1 MGNQF
6 KKQGGQHFHEKY
18 KLGGKLGEGAFSV
31 VKLGHAKKEK
41 FRPVSDVPD
50 YAIKIIEKDGLT
62 EEDKVGLEQ
71 EISILLEISHPNI
84 INLYEHFNE
93 DDKIYMVTELIM
105 GDELFN
111 RIVKKSRYSE
121 LEARDVVKT
130 LLSTMNYLHGKGIV
144 HRDLKPENIL
154 LKNAENDLEFKI
166 ADFGFAKH
174 SAAGSD
180 VNFSL
185 ETQCGTPGY
194 IAPEILSNKKY
205 GPPAD
210 VWSIGVIVY
219 ILLGGYPPF
228 YHAKQN
234 ELFKLIKKGKYQFH
248 AKYWNHI
255 SHDAKELIRQ
265 MLTVDPTARLTCE
278 QLLHS
283 DWMKSGVD
291 TLSARDISTTITE
304 LKKWNA
310 KRKLRAAV
318 QAVVAANRIGFGAHT
333 HEHSAAADD
342 EEGSELYKEM
352 VESVEVNE
360 EDKSVLKEIAG
371 ELEAELKES
380 EMDSNASEAA
390 PEPEKEIEE

>member
-6 KKQGGQHFHEKY
+6 NKQGGQRFHERF

-41 FRPVSDVPD
+41 FRPVADVPD

-62 EEDKVGLEQ
+62 EEDKIGLEQ

-84 INLYEHFNE
+84 INLYEHFDE
-93 DDKIYMVTELIM
+93 EDKIYMVTELIM

-111 RIVKKSRYSE
+111 RIVKKNRYSE

-174 SAAGSD
+174 SAADSD

-185 ETQCGTPGY
+185 ETQCGTPAY
-194 IAPEILSNKKY
+194 MAPEILMNRKY

-234 ELFKLIKKGKYQFH
+234 ELFKLIKKGKFQFH
-248 AKYWNHI
+248 AKYWSHI

-278 QLLHS
+278 QLLHH
-283 DWMKSGVD
+283 DWMKEHSD
-291 TLSARDISTTITE
+291 TLGARDISTTITE

-318 QAVVAANRIGFGAHT
+318 QAVVAANRIGFGAH
-333 HEHSAAADD
+333 HEHSAA
-342 EEGSELYKEM
+342 EEGLDICKEM
-352 VESVEVNE
+352 VESVEGNE
-360 EDKSVLKEIAG
+360 AEKSAIQEIAG
-371 ELEAELKES
+371 ELEDELKES
-380 EMDSNASEAA
+380 EMDSKASEAA
-390 PEPEKEIEE
+390 SEPEKELEE